1 MFIQYVWQGNHQTYG
16 HIRCI
21 HTVLANPKNAPQKCT
36 RLNFKQWC
44 KLLWYIVYCIRVSGC
59 ALLSAHNYRY
69 QFLFRSLIS
78 QRLLTRNAHTHT
90 YTHTHTHTHT
100 LRPTWEACLPLCAC
114 NSTHILFRRLALLL
128 LLRLL
133 PPMKCLP
140 YHLPWCPYPWLHPVH
155 SFRHKG
161 KAEWG
166 EITVLACFHVCFSVV
181 FSLGY
186 F

>member
-1 MFIQYVWQGNHQTYG
+1 M
-16 HIRCI
+16 
-21 HTVLANPKNAPQKCT
+21 
-36 RLNFKQWC
+36 
-44 KLLWYIVYCIRVSGC
+44 VYCILHTSEWLC
-59 ALLSAHNYRY
+59 PTKCSQLPLSI
-69 QFLFRSLIS
+69 SLS
-78 QRLLTRNAHTHT
+78 LTDFSTPAHTQRTHT
-90 YTHTHTHTHT
+90 HIHTHTHTHTHT